1 MGGDASTIKERL
13 DIAEV
18 IGGHV
23 KLEKA
28 GNSLKGRCP
37 FHSEKTPSFFVSP
50 ARQSYYCFGCGV
62 KGDIFTF
69 VQEIDGLDFKSALK
83 QLAERAG
90 VELEYVRPEIKTEK
104 DRLYAVLDDAT
115 MFFESNLASSQSAR
129 DYLYSRGVNDESI
142 KSWRLGYAPDEWRL
156 LSEHLMTLG
165 YTKEILL
172 KAGLTKKNE
181 EKQDREPYDI
191 FRGRVI
197 FPLSDQQGRVI
208 GFSGRALGDVE
219 PKYLNSP
226 DTPLFTKS
234 EVLYGLDK
242 AKEDIRK
249 KNYAILVEG
258 QMDLVLSHQV
268 GVKNT
273 VASSG
278 TAFTA
283 AHLERLKR
291 LSPRII
297 LAFDGDVAGKKAAE
311 RSATLALALGLEV
324 KEAVL
329 PEGKDPADLAR
340 ENSEEW
346 KNVLRDSK
354 HAIEITL
361 EEVVRGEKDARKA
374 GKAIEKRVLPLVALL
389 ESAIEQSHFVS
400 LISRRTGIKEDIIWT
415 DLKKVKKPTLATIER
430 KEEVVEGE
438 SEKFTSMRERIEERL
453 SEIELWQKELRETS
467 PEHETLIKESAE
479 LRERLNLAKLEE
491 EIATL
496 KLAFAEGDKDE
507 EIAKKIEELNRTR
520 DEERRKLL

>member
-18 IGGHV
+18 IGQHV

-28 GNSLKGRCP
+28 GSSLKGRCP
-37 FHSEKTPSFFVSP
+37 FHNEKTASFFVSQ
-50 ARQSYYCFGCGV
+50 ARQSYYCFGCGM

-69 VQEIDGLDFKSALK
+69 VQAIDGLDFKSALK
-83 QLAERAG
+83 QLAEKAG
-90 VELEYVRPEIKTEK
+90 VELEYTRPEVKTEK
-104 DRLYAVLDDAT
+104 DKLYAALEDAT
-115 MFFESNLASSQSAR
+115 LFFESNLEKSSSTK
-129 DYLYSRGVNDESI
+129 DYLKSRGVNDDSI
-142 KSWRLGYAPDEWRL
+142 KNWRLGYAPDEWRL

-172 KAGLTKKNE
+172 KAGLIKRNE
-181 EKQDREPYDI
+181 EKLDREPYDI

-197 FPLSDQQGRVI
+197 FPLSDPQGRVI
-208 GFSGRALGDVE
+208 AFSGRALGDVE

-249 KNYAILVEG
+249 KNYTILVEG

-278 TAFTA
+278 TAFTN

-297 LAFDGDVAGKKAAE
+297 LAFDGDEAGKKAAE
-311 RSATLALALGLEV
+311 RSAILALVLGLEV
-324 KEAVL
+324 KEALL
-329 PEGKDPADLAR
+329 PEGKDPADLSR

-361 EEVVRGEKDARKA
+361 DEILKSEKDARKI
-374 GKAIEKRVLPLVALL
+374 GKLVEKKILPMVALL
-389 ESAIEQSHFVS
+389 ESSIEQSHFVS
-400 LISRRTGIKEDIIWT
+400 HIGRRTGIKEDVVWN
-415 DLKKVKKPTLATIER
+415 DLKKVKKPTVTTIER
-430 KEEVVEGE
+430 KEEIEEGE
-438 SEKFTSMRERIEERL
+438 SDKFTSMRERIDERL
-453 SEIELWQKELRETS
+453 KEIELWQKELPVNS
-467 PEHETLIKESAE
+467 PEHEVFLKESKE
-479 LRERLNLAKLEE
+479 LEERLNLAKLEE
-491 EIATL
+491 EISSL
-496 KLAFAEGDKDE
+496 KTAFASGQESE
-507 EIAKKIEELNRTR
+507 EIAKKIEELNRER
-520 DEERRKLL
+520 DVERRKLL